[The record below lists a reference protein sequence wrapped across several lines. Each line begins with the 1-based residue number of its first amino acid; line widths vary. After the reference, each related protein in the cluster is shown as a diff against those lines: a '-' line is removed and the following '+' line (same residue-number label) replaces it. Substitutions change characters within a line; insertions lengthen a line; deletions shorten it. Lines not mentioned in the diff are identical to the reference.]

1 MAEVLMKARRKH
13 TAYLTEELVRAL
25 DHSYYERRLTEPI
38 SKQDF
43 FEELLWRG
51 LRLRGGSRDGS
62 PSSFAPATTA
72 RQATPPPAPPTAAPP
87 APAEPP
93 RQTHASS
100 PERRRMTAL
109 DRLRAQAE
117 PGRPSPIRSAAD
129 PG

>member
-1 MAEVLMKARRKH
+1 MAEVPKVRRKH
-13 TAYLTEELVRAL
+13 TAYLTEDLVRAL

-51 LRLRGGSRDGS
+51 LRLRGSS
-62 PSSFAPATTA
+62 PVSASAITA
-72 RQATPPPAPPTAAPP
+72 RQAAPLPAPPTPAPP
-87 APAEPP
+87 AAAAPP

>member
-1 MAEVLMKARRKH
+1 MKVRRKH

-25 DHSYYERRLTEPI
+25 DRSYYERRLTESI

-43 FEELLWRG
+43 FEDLLWRG
-51 LRLRGGSRDGS
+51 LRLRGS
-62 PSSFAPATTA
+62 PSLSAPASPALQAAPLPAPSTPA
-72 RQATPPPAPPTAAPP
+72 PPPAATPP
-87 APAEPP
+87 
-93 RQTHASS
+93 RQAHASS
-100 PERRRMTAL
+100 PERRRVTAL

>member
-62 PSSFAPATTA
+62 PSSFAPATTP
-72 RQATPPPAPPTAAPP
+72 RQAAPPPAPPTAAPP

-129 PG
+129 SG

>member
-1 MAEVLMKARRKH
+1 MAEVAKVRRKH
-13 TAYLTEELVRAL
+13 TAYLTEDLVRAL

-43 FEELLWRG
+43 LEELLWRG
-51 LRLRGGSRDGS
+51 LRQRAGSRESS
-62 PSSFAPATTA
+62 PSVLASASTA
-72 RQATPPPAPPTAAPP
+72 RPATPPPAPSAAAPP
-87 APAEPP
+87 APAEPR
-93 RQTHASS
+93 RQAHASS

>member
-1 MAEVLMKARRKH
+1 MAEVLKVRRKH
-13 TAYLTEELVRAL
+13 TAYLTEDLVRAL
-25 DHSYYERRLTEPI
+25 DRSYYERRLTEPI

-51 LRLRGGSRDGS
+51 LRLRG
-62 PSSFAPATTA
+62 SSSVSASATTG
-72 RQATPPPAPPTAAPP
+72 RQAAPPPAPPAVAPP
-87 APAEPP
+87 AAAAPP
-93 RQTHASS
+93 RQTHPSS